1 LFTDAS
7 TEPSGVSDVSGLR
20 ILSRPPMS
28 DLHAY
33 RKIVHVQQEI
43 VALSRQNATL
53 EEKCKRL
60 QAELIVQHKRQT
72 ARKRL
77 SSPRRLLV
85 VLRRRVQALPNEL
98 RQFADRVG
106 LGQEIAPFQE

>member
-1 LFTDAS
+1 
-7 TEPSGVSDVSGLR
+7 
-20 ILSRPPMS
+20 MS

-33 RKIVHVQQEI
+33 RKIVHLQQEI
-43 VALSRQNATL
+43 VALSRRNAEL

-60 QAELIVQHKRQT
+60 QAELIQQHKRQT

-77 SSPRRLLV
+77 RLRGKLSV
-85 VLRRRVQALPNEL
+85 VFRRRVQALTNEL

-106 LGQEIAPFQE
+106 LGQEVSSFHE